1 MKEVM
6 NIVIMN
12 AHPDDAE
19 SGCFGLA
26 IKAARAGHRVVALYM
41 TSGIPGAQVA
51 GRPEAEVR
59 EDEARA
65 ACALCGVETD
75 FLRCPMSAL
84 VFDQAHVRRVCDRL
98 RELDADLI
106 LAHWPVDS
114 HPDHQVTGAL
124 ATQAV
129 VGNPGV
135 ALAFFEVLTGVQTL
149 AFDPTHFVDI
159 SGVAELKKQA
169 VDCHRSQNV
178 AEWWSVHDA
187 MERFR
192 YFQGHGFRVEDPA
205 PRAEAYRLEIA
216 TPEAQALFDTRTFL
230 RPSGSRTLRTRRHD
244 DVPLFPPP

>member
-1 MKEVM
+1 M
-6 NIVIMN
+6 NIVMMG
-12 AHPDDAE
+12 AHPDDPE

-26 IKAARAGHRVVALYM
+26 IRAARAGHRVVALYM
-41 TSGIPGAQVA
+41 TSGRPGAGVG

-59 EDEARA
+59 EAEARA
-65 ACALCGVETD
+65 ACALCGVEAD

-84 VFDQAHVRRVCDRL
+84 AFDLDHIKRVCDRM

-114 HPDHQVTGAL
+114 HPDHQATGAL

-135 ALAFFEVLTGVQTL
+135 ALAFFEVCTGIQTL
-149 AFDPTHFVDI
+149 AFEPTHFVDI
-159 SGVAELKKQA
+159 AAVAALKKQA

-178 AEWWSVHDA
+178 AAWWPCHDA
-187 MERFR
+187 MERLR
-192 YFQGHGFRVEDPA
+192 SFQGFGYRDDPGQ
-205 PRAEAYRLEIA
+205 RAEAYRLEIA
-216 TPEAQALFDTRTFL
+216 TPQAQALFDARTLL
-230 RPSGSRTLRTRRHD
+230 RPSGARTVRASRHE